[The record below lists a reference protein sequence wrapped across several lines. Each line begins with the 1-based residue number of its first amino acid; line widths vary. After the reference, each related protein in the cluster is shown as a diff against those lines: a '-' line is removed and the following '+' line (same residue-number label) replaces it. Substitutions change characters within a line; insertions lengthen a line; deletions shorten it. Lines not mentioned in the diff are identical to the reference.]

1 MYRQWPLANN
11 LLYDNDVFQQSE
23 EDKDDADAHPNVEGG
38 HITHTGCVLPEH
50 FLHIFSL
57 GQKRVKHIFS
67 LGQKKG
73 KKTYFL

>member
-1 MYRQWPLANN
+1 MASD
-11 LLYDNDVFQQSE
+11 LLYDNDVFKQSE

-57 GQKRVKHIFS
+57 GQKRGET
-67 LGQKKG
+67 LQKV
-73 KKTYFL
+73 T

>member
-1 MYRQWPLANN
+1 MANN
-11 LLYDNDVFQQSE
+11 LLYDNDVFKQSE

-50 FLHIFSL
+50 FLHIFAL

-67 LGQKKG
+67 LGLKKD

>member
-1 MYRQWPLANN
+1 MAND
-11 LLYDNDVFQQSE
+11 LLYDNDVFKQSE

-57 GQKRVKHIFS
+57 GQKRA
-67 LGQKKG
+67 
-73 KKTYFL
+73 KTYFFRVKKGVRKLIFFE